1 MERKRVILLC
11 GQNLLGESLEHILT
25 NARDVELIA
34 TWDFADV
41 TVPRLAEQAPDL
53 LVMTEGEFPQE
64 QSTVLTAK
72 ILASLP
78 DLPIIRVALE
88 QNVFRVYTSRML
100 PARQTDLLDVIHLL
114 AAQRVQGEFDDIPD
128 EDGGEVYA
136 L

>member
-1 MERKRVILLC
+1 MERKRVIILC
-11 GQNLLGESLEHILT
+11 GQNLLGESLEHILS
-25 NARDVELIA
+25 NARDVELIGA
-34 TWDFADV
+34 WDFTEV
-41 TVPRLAEQAPDL
+41 TIPQLAEQAPDL
-53 LVMTEGEFPQE
+53 LVMTEGESPQD

-100 PARQTDLLDVIHLL
+100 PARQADLLDVIQLL
-114 AAQRVQGEFDDIPD
+114 TAQRVQGELDDISD
-128 EDGGEVYA
+128 EDGGEAYA